1 MKTEN
6 NLNAYF
12 ERIGY
17 TGPHEASLEV
27 LKELHLLHPAAI
39 AFENLNPLLGIPVL
53 LDPQSI
59 HQKLINENRGGY
71 CFEQNLLF
79 MQVLRF
85 LGFSVRGLAARVLW
99 NVPEGQITPRGHML
113 LLVEAEGVQY
123 VADVGFGGQVATA
136 PLLLE
141 AGKIQETPHE
151 LYQLKKDGDDFIL
164 RTKVR
169 ETWKPMYR
177 FNLVEHFREDYEVTN
192 WYLSNHPASHFVTG
206 LIAARA
212 DINPHRRYTLRGNEF
227 STHYLHGETE
237 KQLLTTV
244 TALKEI
250 LQQKFLID
258 LSGLPGLDAALEKMT
273 GKEKEVA

>member
-1 MKTEN
+1 MKTSN
-6 NLNAYF
+6 DLNAYF

-17 TGPHEASLEV
+17 AGPRITSLEV

-53 LDPQSI
+53 LDPQSL
-59 HQKLINENRGGY
+59 HQKLIDKNRGGY

-79 MQVLRF
+79 MQVLKL

-99 NVPEGQITPRGHML
+99 NVPEEQITARGHML
-113 LLVEAEGVQY
+113 LLVEAEGTQY
-123 VADVGFGGQVATA
+123 LADVGFGGQVATA

-141 AGKIQETPHE
+141 PGKIQETPHE
-151 LYQLKKDGDDFIL
+151 PYKLEKDGDDFIL
-164 RTKVR
+164 QTKVR
-169 ETWKPMYR
+169 ESWKPMYR
-177 FNLVEHFREDYEVTN
+177 FNLVEHYREDYEVTN
-192 WYLSNHPASHFVTG
+192 WYLSNHPGSHFVTG

-227 STHYLHGETE
+227 STHYLHGKTE

-244 TALKEI
+244 AALKET
-250 LQQKFLID
+250 LEQKFLID
-258 LSGLPGLDAALEKMT
+258 LSGLPRLDAALEKMT